1 MREWCIIFI
10 YALIITEGA
19 CLKGGRYMEDNMK
32 EFVAFSRKL
41 LRSLKE
47 IRELLDTG
55 DKESAIRKL
64 DELIEDTQKDIE
76 A

>member
-10 YALIITEGA
+10 YALIITERA
-19 CLKGGRYMEDNMK
+19 CLEGDRYMEDNMK

>member
-1 MREWCIIFI
+1 
-10 YALIITEGA
+10 
-19 CLKGGRYMEDNMK
+19 MEDNMK

-64 DELIEDTQKDIE
+64 DALIEDTQKDIE

>member
-1 MREWCIIFI
+1 
-10 YALIITEGA
+10 
-19 CLKGGRYMEDNMK
+19 MEDNMK

-41 LRSLKE
+41 LRVLIE
-47 IRELLDTG
+47 LRELLEKGEYDEAKTM
-55 DKESAIRKL
+55 L

>member
-1 MREWCIIFI
+1 MESYMR
-10 YALIITEGA
+10 
-19 CLKGGRYMEDNMK
+19 

-47 IRELLDTG
+47 IRELLSKG
-55 DKESAIRKL
+55 DKETALRKL
-64 DELIEDTQKDIE
+64 DELIDDTQKDIE